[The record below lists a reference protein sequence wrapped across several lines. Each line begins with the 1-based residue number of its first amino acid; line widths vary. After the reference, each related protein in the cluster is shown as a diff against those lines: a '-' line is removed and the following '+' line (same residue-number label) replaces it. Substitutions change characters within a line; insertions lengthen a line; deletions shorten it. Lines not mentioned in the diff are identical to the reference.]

1 MLTKRKGEAKTGKA
15 RGGGIKTKAKE
26 GKMIERNAAETDT
39 EAKNMDIEA
48 ADAEGTEAVAKA
60 EILAKPRTKAVEAL
74 TLAET
79 RPE

>member
-39 EAKNMDIEA
+39 EAKNMDVEA
-48 ADAEGTEAVAKA
+48 ADAEKQ
-60 EILAKPRTKAVEAL
+60 
-74 TLAET
+74 
-79 RPE
+79 